1 MLTRRLRL
9 LKNQLESKG
18 AAKRTTGESELL
30 AELAF
35 LDGSAELKKALLTE
49 GIEDRAF
56 AGAAGTC
63 GCCGHPL

>member
-1 MLTRRLRL
+1 MLSPRLRL
-9 LKNQLESKG
+9 LKNQLERKG
-18 AAKRTTGESELL
+18 VAKRTTGESELL
-30 AELAF
+30 SELAF
-35 LDGSAELKKALLTE
+35 LDGSADLKKAFLTE